1 MIPAGFGLSCAL
13 LAASVILLFVR
24 GTSGM
29 ENIWMF
35 SIGADVFC
43 LAVCVMLS
51 FSCVLNYK
59 NRNDHTRVFVT
70 LLTVNAAAL
79 FLDEAAWL
87 VQGIAPLRLLNR
99 IINVLFF
106 MIGLVLVYLFWQY
119 LRRVLKMENSMMTTI
134 CAPTNGISV
143 RYISTLPF

>member
-70 LLTVNAAAL
+70 LLTVNAAA
-79 FLDEAAWL
+79 
-87 VQGIAPLRLLNR
+87 RR
-99 IINVLFF
+99 C
-106 MIGLVLVYLFWQY
+106 FWMKPHGSCRAS
-119 LRRVLKMENSMMTTI
+119 RRCGSSTGSSM
-134 CAPTNGISV
+134 CCS
-143 RYISTLPF
+143 L